1 VRPGALADDPAL
13 FVRLCSRG
21 AGGYR
26 SPIDSLVFVNSTT
39 VGACKWTMSGHNH
52 NDHAHCGD
60 ESHDHDHDHDH
71 DHSSQASGPQDNLFI
86 RIDRNNVVALNASAE
101 GSIVIKPWH
110 ECMDETK
117 VCVLLHVCLRWTLS

>member
-1 VRPGALADDPAL
+1 MPVGDESLQPAL

-21 AGGYR
+21 TGGHR
-26 SPIDSLVFVNSTT
+26 SPIDLARLVSS
-39 VGACKWTMSGHNH
+39 ASSTMSGHDH

-60 ESHDHDHDHDH
+60 ESHDHDH

-86 RIDRNNVVALNASAE
+86 HIDRNNVVALNASDE

-110 ECMDETK
+110 ERMDETK
-117 VCVLLHVCLRWTLS
+117 VCILLHVRLRWTSS